1 MPTKILST
9 LKKVLNSCIKLTAET
24 YMCNMAVCKDKDAD
38 DVWYVANNLAEPTAI
53 REYKTTSL
61 LLKKYIFSYFFNIL
75 NLIVRKSWC

>member
-1 MPTKILST
+1 
-9 LKKVLNSCIKLTAET
+9 
-24 YMCNMAVCKDKDAD
+24 MCNMAVCKDKDAD